1 MANLQKFMVVHLDP
15 GVDCSVVQANWR
27 KLTSVEDAKWERTYF
42 NNEQGFRYCIWLA
55 QDQKQLKK
63 IFSSMD
69 VAWESIL
76 PVVETVPDLWGQEW
90 QEHLEAEKTAA
101 TLGI

>member
-1 MANLQKFMVVHLDP
+1 MIEQIRKRLI
-15 GVDCSVVQANWR
+15 CSVPKKTINR
-27 KLTSVEDAKWERTYF
+27 KEFKIY
-42 NNEQGFRYCIWLA
+42 NEQGFRYCLWLA
-55 QDQKQLKK
+55 RDQEQLKK

-69 VAWESIL
+69 VTWESIL
-76 PVVETVPDLWGQEW
+76 PVVEAVPDLWGQEW